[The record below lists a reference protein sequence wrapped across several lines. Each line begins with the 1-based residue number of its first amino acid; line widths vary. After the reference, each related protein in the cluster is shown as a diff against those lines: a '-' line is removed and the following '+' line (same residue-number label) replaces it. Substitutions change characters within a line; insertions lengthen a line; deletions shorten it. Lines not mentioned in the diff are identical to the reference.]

1 MLPKTL
7 QLTAH
12 QSALTALRRAIL
24 SGELEGGRRLVQT
37 DIADQLG
44 LSITPVREALRQLAT
59 EGLLRFDSYRGA
71 VVHVPDAAELI
82 EVYEMATA
90 LIPLLA
96 AKAASRVTDSDV
108 AAAAAFHDVM
118 LASSGDLPRWVDAN
132 REFHA
137 AVHAAARSPRLE
149 GVVASLGYV
158 AAPLIAQRLRSEPG
172 LIDVS
177 NKEHAAILAAFR
189 AGDAELLERHCVD
202 HLDLSLRQGADKTV
216 TEGSR
221 SRGA

>member
-1 MLPKTL
+1 MSTLPKTL

-12 QSALTALRRAIL
+12 QSAMTALRRAIL

-71 VVHVPDAAELI
+71 VVHVPSTAELTEI
-82 EVYEMATA
+82 HEMAAA

-96 AKAASRVTDSDV
+96 TKAAEHVSDSDV
-108 AAAAAFHDVM
+108 ASASAFHDVM
-118 LASSGDLPRWVDAN
+118 LASRGDLPRWVDAN

-137 AVHAAARSPRLE
+137 AVYAAARSPRIE
-149 GVVASLGYV
+149 GVVASLGFV
-158 AAPLIAQRLRSEPG
+158 AAPLVAQQLRRDPG
-172 LIDVS
+172 LVDVS
-177 NKEHAAILAAFR
+177 NQEHAAILAAFV
-189 AGDAELLERHCVD
+189 AGDAELLGRRCVD
-202 HLDLSLRQGADKTV
+202 HLDLSLRP
-216 TEGSR
+216 S
-221 SRGA
+221 S